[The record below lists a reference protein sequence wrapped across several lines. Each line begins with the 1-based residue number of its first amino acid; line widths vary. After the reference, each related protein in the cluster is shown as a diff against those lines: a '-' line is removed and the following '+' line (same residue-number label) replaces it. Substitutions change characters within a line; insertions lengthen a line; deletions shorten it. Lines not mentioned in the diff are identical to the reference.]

1 MGLQMD
7 GYISSQTDRLS
18 NEEIILIKQILKN
31 KKYKQVYVEGLVP
44 SLSLETDINEFI
56 RQLYD
61 DEYSSV
67 VSQIKDI
74 LNIYFQIKNNT
85 KFSTLFLE
93 KDLLFLLGQKLLDK
107 NEES

>member
-1 MGLQMD
+1 MD
-7 GYISSQTDRLS
+7 GCINSQTDRLS

-31 KKYKQVYVEGLVP
+31 KKYKQVYVEGLAP
-44 SLSLETDINEFI
+44 SLTLETDINQFI
-56 RQLYD
+56 KQLYD

-85 KFSTLFLE
+85 NFSTLFLK